1 MAPSPDDPDLDESPA
16 GPPVEP
22 PAIPSR
28 EEPSTDVGP
37 AEAVTDP
44 APHAAPTATPEEL
57 GESSAESAD
66 GDDPESLD
74 WRRPHP
80 FTIVFEFGNALRSLL
95 FPLALVGLGGDFF
108 SFESFTQ
115 PDFGLSVELVVV
127 FAPVVAAIARWY
139 TTRYALGAESIHHRY
154 GLLRRRKQVLPRAN
168 VQNVSTKAGLIARIG
183 SMVELQISDASATG
197 DIKIR
202 LVTVGEAERLT
213 ALLRSDGL
221 GYDDLLPADASGVD
235 TGWLTAEGGVPGGGS
250 VDTDAG
256 TRAAVPGAG
265 AGGTLVDGA
274 SPIGGAAPVGPPV
287 TRAADVE
294 PSLGDL
300 ARAEL
305 LSIKTVTGVLGVLIA
320 PIIVFALG
328 RRFDLEVVERWPWVV
343 LLPPLGLIV
352 LTATDLVFRLL
363 TFGGYQLRVEP
374 DRLRIQAGLITEAKI
389 TTRRERIQQIEV
401 QRDLVQRR
409 YDIERV
415 RYETADIDLQGTA
428 ATSFLDPAATT
439 DEWLRLTELAIGPT
453 ALRETDLRP
462 VSRLTVRRAT
472 IRAIPNVV
480 ITSALSGVLSLWLV
494 PVVAVVATVI
504 AWRYAVAR
512 YRALGWTMDDEH
524 YLVRSGVLLNTLH
537 LVRLD
542 KVQAVRTRATFF
554 QRRLELA
561 DVRVST
567 AGVGVVGLVTIPDLP
582 LAEAEELLAA
592 LAHRSART
600 PLADTL

>member
-1 MAPSPDDPDLDESPA
+1 MAPSPDEPFADATLDEATLDEPTVDEA
-16 GPPVEP
+16 VATTEP
-22 PAIPSR
+22 PLDDG
-28 EEPSTDVGP
+28 EE
-37 AEAVTDP
+37 
-44 APHAAPTATPEEL
+44 
-57 GESSAESAD
+57 AD
-66 GDDPESLD
+66 LD

-80 FTIVFEFGNALRSLL
+80 ITIVFEFGAAVRSLL
-95 FPLALVGLGGDFF
+95 FPLFVVGLGGDLFDLRA
-108 SFESFTQ
+108 FTE
-115 PDFGLSVELVVV
+115 PDFGLSIELVVV
-127 FAPVVAAIARWY
+127 FAPVAAALARWY

-168 VQNVSTKAGLIARIG
+168 VQNVSTKAGLLARVG

-221 GYDDLLPADASGVD
+221 GYDDAAAALGDPETFDPDGLPLAPPAADTV
-235 TGWLTAEGGVPGGGS
+235 LTELGPDGIERPVEGGPV
-250 VDTDAG
+250 VAG
-256 TRAAVPGAG
+256 R
-265 AGGTLVDGA
+265 
-274 SPIGGAAPVGPPV
+274 APVGSIPTGQPIA
-287 TRAADVE
+287 RAADVE

-305 LSIKTVTGVLGVLIA
+305 LSVKTVTGILGVLVA

-328 RRFDLEVVERWPWVV
+328 RRFDLEVVERWPWVIA
-343 LLPPLGLIV
+343 LPPLGLVV
-352 LTATDLVFRLL
+352 LTVIDLVFRLL

-374 DRLRIQAGLITEAKI
+374 DRLRIQAGLVTEAKI

-409 YDIERV
+409 FDIERV

-428 ATSFLDPAATT
+428 ATSYLDPATTT
-439 DEWLRLTELAIGPT
+439 DAWLGLTEASIGPT
-453 ALRETDLRP
+453 ALRESDLRP

-472 IRAIPNVV
+472 IRSIPSVAIAAAV
-480 ITSALSGVLSLWLV
+480 SAVLSPWLA
-494 PVVAVVATVI
+494 PVVAVIGGAI
-504 AWRYAVAR
+504 AWRWAVAR
-512 YRALGWTMDDEH
+512 YRALGWAKDDEH
-524 YLVRSGVLLNTLH
+524 YLVRGGVVLTTLH

-542 KVQAVRTRATFF
+542 KIQAIRMRATIF
-554 QRRLELA
+554 QRRLGLA

-582 LAEAEELLAA
+582 VADAEQLMAELG
-592 LAHRSART
+592 HRSART